1 MKKILCILCT
11 WVVLSTSAQ
20 SSLLLINSANGF
32 TYAPDAVIYP
42 TTTANT
48 NTKIVI
54 DIKNISAS
62 TKTYKLVR
70 NDVSLNAGASAY
82 FCFAG
87 GCYSELTTTSPFN
100 LTLTAGQSASQVQ
113 GSYNMLTAD
122 LDEGPNVGE
131 SIVEYSFVNV
141 ADGKDV
147 TRLTIKYNYTGAVGI
162 EEGTQNAALFGIYPN
177 PARETLSIQLNNRDQ
192 GGSFLAIHNVTG
204 QELFQKTVLA
214 GAGETELDVCIGH
227 LLPGL
232 YFVTVTSGKM
242 SATKKMIVQK

>member
-20 SSLLLINSANGF
+20 SSLLLINSSTGF
-32 TYAPDAVIYP
+32 TYTPDAIIYP
-42 TTTANT
+42 TTTANM

-54 DIKNISAS
+54 DIKNVSAS
-62 TKTYKLVR
+62 TKTYKLIR

-131 SIVEYSFVNV
+131 SIVEYSFVNI
-141 ADGKDV
+141 ADSKDI
-147 TRLTIKYNYTGAVGI
+147 TRITMKYNNAEAVGLK
-162 EEGTQNAALFGIYPN
+162 EQTENQTLFNIYPI
-177 PARETLSIQLNNRDQ
+177 PANETVSIRLNTGDEDD
-192 GGSFLAIHNVTG
+192 SFLAIYNAMG
-204 QELFQKTVLA
+204 QELFQTSILSED
-214 GAGETELDVCIGH
+214 GETKVDLNVLD
-227 LLPGL
+227 LPSGL
-232 YFVTVTSGKM
+232 YFVTVTSGKRWF
-242 SATKKMIVQK
+242 TKKMIVQK